1 MKNKL
6 ISLFYILLNFLA
18 FGNVLNLN
26 TNHLPHIE
34 KLSQTDILFQ
44 QLSQTIELNDKNSA
58 KNLPLTQEFYTYTVK
73 PNEDLLT
80 IHAATNIPYDTIATL
95 NGINDTSENI
105 TNKTIIIPSMKG
117 LFISKKPK
125 SSLEILL
132 YEENNFLL

>member
-6 ISLFYILLNFLA
+6 IFLFYILLNFLA

-58 KNLPLTQEFYTYTVK
+58 RNLPLAQEFYTYKIGRAHV
-73 PNEDLLT
+73 
-80 IHAATNIPYDTIATL
+80 
-95 NGINDTSENI
+95 
-105 TNKTIIIPSMKG
+105 
-117 LFISKKPK
+117 
-125 SSLEILL
+125 
-132 YEENNFLL
+132 